1 MVEKD
6 LMENRKNNKIVNNK
20 NDNILGKYKFNQ

>member
-20 NDNILGKYKFNQ
+20 NDNILGKYKFN